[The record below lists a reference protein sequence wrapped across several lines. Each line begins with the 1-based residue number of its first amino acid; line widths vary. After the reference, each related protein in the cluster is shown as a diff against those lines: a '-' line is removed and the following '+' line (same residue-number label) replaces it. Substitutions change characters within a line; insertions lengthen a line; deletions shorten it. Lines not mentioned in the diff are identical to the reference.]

1 MLKFYI
7 DKVPWVI
14 LFVIGVQL
22 HFLALIIPNIRD
34 LGINYIGMSLAV
46 ASAIAILILY
56 NIKKRRT

>member
-22 HFLALIIPNIRD
+22 HFLALILPNVRD
-34 LGINYIGMSLAV
+34 LGINYVGMSLAV
-46 ASAIAILILY
+46 VSAIAILILY
-56 NIKKRRT
+56 NIKKRRK